1 MKKSVSRGERIMPNC
16 ESCGAGIDTNTKEC
30 PYCGASV
37 IQRTAVH
44 QRELEKPEKVYTTA
58 RDADGNTQIRFGDGQ
73 TGSRLPSGKRSISST
88 YRQGA
93 GSQGSVPSGSLEEKL
108 DRIDRQL
115 AKVPDPSK
123 HKGSKDDGVTLI
135 ESLSTLSDLLSFY
148 QSGISHEAHLSTTDR
163 ERISKIEERIRPKL
177 KAVVVFCEKVD
188 SKTKKK
194 MGLSDSDI
202 QRIRTTATRAL
213 EMTESRTE
221 KCSRCGNVNRPGIKQ
236 CQNCGA
242 FL

>member
-1 MKKSVSRGERIMPNC
+1 MPNC
-16 ESCGAGIDTNTKEC
+16 ESCGAGIDTKDKEC

-37 IQRTAVH
+37 IQKTAVY
-44 QRELEKPEKVYTTA
+44 QSRIEKSEKEYSTS
-58 RDADGNTQIRFGDGQ
+58 RDADGNVQIRFGDGE
-73 TGSRLPSGKRSISST
+73 TGRRLPSGSGGISST

-93 GSQGSVPSGSLEEKL
+93 GSQGNAPSGNLEEKL

-123 HKGSKDDGVTLI
+123 HKGSKDEGITLI

-163 ERISKIEERIRPKL
+163 ERISKKEERIRPKL
-177 KAVVVFCEKVD
+177 KAVVVFCENVD
-188 SKTKKK
+188 SKTKQK

-202 QRIRTTATRAL
+202 QRIKTTATRAL
-213 EMTESRTE
+213 EMTESRTG
-221 KCSRCGNVNRPGIKQ
+221 KCSRCGNVNRPGTKQ
-236 CQNCGA
+236 CQKCGA
-242 FL
+242 IL